1 MDLLGRRQ
9 PSLWRISLTQVANA
23 TTAEVVGPSTR
34 VVQNGRRGGAVGEK
48 SDAGWFYELQLN
60 PTFRNASARDVRASN
75 TMDAPC
81 KTCAGVTQSDLCGI
95 LLCTL
100 LTRGL
105 YSPLGAAGRRSLHD
119 PVPVLRIAPNLSL
132 EVFALLQRNYECWLI
147 SILSAINWIGL
158 GRIFEDSRAAVCV
171 VLWLSSQIVVSVD
184 ANYRTDP
191 STVRSTILLGP
202 LLIMVVACCAY
213 RLIPDSSSP
222 KLPIGILTME
232 SRQTVIFTSST
243 LVIFLVKK
251 AYLRVYRQRV
261 QARNQVDLESSGDRH
276 VISCVV
282 LHARMHL
289 VPVIS
294 KQRLRLGTV
303 VRNQA
308 ATASCAQQLRLAHH
322 GSIILD
328 VCRKSSSN
336 FSYRLGLRF
345 CCT

>member
-1 MDLLGRRQ
+1 
-9 PSLWRISLTQVANA
+9 
-23 TTAEVVGPSTR
+23 
-34 VVQNGRRGGAVGEK
+34 
-48 SDAGWFYELQLN
+48 
-60 PTFRNASARDVRASN
+60 
-75 TMDAPC
+75 MDAPC

-243 LVIFLVKK
+243 LVIFLVKRRICEYIGNEFK
-251 AYLRVYRQRV
+251 LATRWIWSLVVTGMSYHASFCTPGCTWFR
-261 QARNQVDLESSGDRH
+261 SSR
-276 VISCVV
+276 
-282 LHARMHL
+282 
-289 VPVIS
+289 
-294 KQRLRLGTV
+294 
-303 VRNQA
+303 
-308 ATASCAQQLRLAHH
+308 
-322 GSIILD
+322 
-328 VCRKSSSN
+328 SSD
-336 FSYRLGLRF
+336 
-345 CCT
+345 